1 MSDNVTE
8 RSETDDAKPTTG
20 RLTVVSVAGPSDA
33 GKTTLVESLCGALSD
48 RRVATIKSIHHDIE
62 PDTPGTDTHRH
73 RTAGADTVV
82 GITPSLTFEISRG
95 GKGDGRDSDEE
106 TDALRRSLDRLA
118 AEGYDIVLVE
128 GFGGVPLPTIRFGEA
143 TDIAGEVVGTDAD
156 ELEKLVATIEALE
169 PIVPSAVTG
178 DGGQA

>member
-95 GKGDGRDSDEE
+95 GKGDGRDPDEE

-118 AEGYDIVLVE
+118 AEGYDIAIVE
-128 GFGGVPLPTIRFGEA
+128 GFGGVALPTVRFDGG
-143 TDIAGEVVGTDAD
+143 TDTAGEVVGTGEDDLD
-156 ELEKLVATIEALE
+156 ELVATIEALE
-169 PIVPSAVTG
+169 PIAPSTIC
-178 DGGQA
+178 